1 MRKIAI
7 AAFAAAAASSLLA
20 QSNTVAGL
28 DGRLTVVDNL
38 TYWGRRGAAH
48 PNGEAGMSMLNT
60 MCNPGSVVIP
70 WQAPMQPN
78 HPMFGFIITRE
89 SNGRMVQISDWS
101 YCKHAF
107 LSINVNGACGT
118 CQNPGT
124 GSLMGLNCSDTYSAG
139 NNGSRTYLGPPAEID
154 PWLGIWNPVGSY
166 FDKGDPEVAAPNNAD
181 GARSTI
187 STGGDAV
194 KNRVTVKEQDLLVPG
209 SFYYGIQLIHR
220 GEAVANRGDNIASR
234 GFNPVWNGSSWS
246 FSNNSVGQS
255 YGSILQN
262 WSGASVDM
270 ATNGNDDGRIFV
282 AAKVTPAGSNFHY
295 EYGVHN
301 VDSSRGVASFRIP
314 VDAGATVTGIGF
326 RDIDGDSLNDWTGQ
340 RVGNEIVFTA
350 PASNPLNW
358 CQIFNVWFDCSVAPS
373 NGLFHCDAARIG
385 PGSLTTSVPAQVPSG
400 IPTAFNTIVGQGC
413 AGGSGPCQDSVYEL
427 FGTPASFDLANSN
440 MGFALNG
447 QDYVFGAASGS
458 FVTPTGTA
466 LSLGDDSTTAV
477 SLPFTLSFPGGSTTT
492 LHVCSNGFVSPVNN
506 GNSFTPSTSEFFSG
520 AARWAAA
527 WHDLN
532 PGAGGQ
538 VLADVSATAARI
550 SFVGVPSYSG
560 GGTHNFQF
568 EFLPSNAVNIYWQA
582 VTPSGNAY
590 LVGWTPGNGASDP
603 GNGNLSTLIPQGLT
617 LCPGSQNVLPLA
629 LDAAT
634 RPILGTTV
642 AMTTSNI
649 PAGSGLALLLYSAQ
663 QATPPVDLTA
673 IGMAGCNAYILNPST
688 FTAGLLPTTSWTNNV
703 SLPNDPYFIGLAVG
717 WQSMT
722 FSPGTTAAGII
733 ASNGLVTL
741 LAAQ

>member
-7 AAFAAAAASSLLA
+7 AAVAAAIAGPVLA

-28 DGRLTVVDNL
+28 DGRLTVVNNL

-262 WSGASVDM
+262 WSGASVNM
-270 ATNGNDDGRIFV
+270 ATNGNDDGRVFV
-282 AAKVTPAGSNFHY
+282 AAKVTQNGAMWHY
-295 EYGVHN
+295 EYAVHN
-301 VDSSRGVASFRIP
+301 VDMSRGIASFRVP
-314 VDAGATVTGIGF
+314 VGLGATVSGFGF
-326 RDIDGDSLNDWTGQ
+326 RDIDGDALNDWTGQ
-340 RVGNEIVFTA
+340 QVGNEIVFTA
-350 PASNPLNW
+350 PANNPQNW
-358 CQIFNVWFDCSVAPS
+358 NQIYNVWFDCSVGPVS
-373 NGLFHCDAARIG
+373 GSFLCDAARIG
-385 PGSLTTSVPAQVPSG
+385 PGALTVPVAAQVPSSD
-400 IPTAFNTIVGQGC
+400 PSAYNTIVGAGC
-413 AGGSGPCQDSVYEL
+413 GS
-427 FGTPASFDLANSN
+427 
-440 MGFALNG
+440 
-447 QDYVFGAASGS
+447 
-458 FVTPTGTA
+458 
-466 LSLGDDSTTAV
+466 
-477 SLPFTLSFPGGSTTT
+477 
-492 LHVCSNGFVSPVNN
+492 
-506 GNSFTPSTSEFFSG
+506 
-520 AARWAAA
+520 
-527 WHDLN
+527 
-532 PGAGGQ
+532 
-538 VLADVSATAARI
+538 
-550 SFVGVPSYSG
+550 
-560 GGTHNFQF
+560 
-568 EFLPSNAVNIYWQA
+568 
-582 VTPSGNAY
+582 
-590 LVGWTPGNGASDP
+590 
-603 GNGNLSTLIPQGLT
+603 PQG
-617 LCPGSQNVLPLA
+617 LA
-629 LDAAT
+629 LDAGS
-634 RPILGTTV
+634 RPVLGTAV

-649 PAGSGLALLLYSAQ
+649 PAGSTLSLLMFSAD
-663 QATPPVDLTA
+663 QASPPVDLGSIGMTGCLAYINNPESFNATFLPVGTA
-673 IGMAGCNAYILNPST
+673 ID
-688 FTAGLLPTTSWTNNV
+688 NV
-703 SLPNDPYFIGLAVG
+703 SLPNDPYFIGLGVG
-717 WQSMT
+717 WQSLS
-722 FSPGTTAAGII
+722 FSPGANAAGILS
-733 ASNGLVTL
+733 SNGLITL